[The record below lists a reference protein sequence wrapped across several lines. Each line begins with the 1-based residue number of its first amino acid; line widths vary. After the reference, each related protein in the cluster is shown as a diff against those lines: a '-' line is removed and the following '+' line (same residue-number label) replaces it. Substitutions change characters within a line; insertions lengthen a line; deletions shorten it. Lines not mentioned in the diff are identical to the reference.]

1 MYVRIGGLIG
11 DNMTANNNV
20 LTNPPECELI
30 EIQSD
35 NAVLTISLNREEVFN
50 ALNPQLIGELTDIL
64 KWSKNNSVAKKETLV
79 DSNGKKYFR
88 VIILKGLGKHFC
100 AGADINWMRDS
111 GAQSMDE
118 NVKDANRLDQL
129 FYNLWAHPC
138 FTISLVQGVAL
149 GGGAGLVACVDHV
162 IALESAKI
170 AMSEI
175 KLGILPAVIGPY
187 VYRKIGSAQFRRLA
201 MLGSRIDT
209 TEAQRIGLVN
219 EIAKSDDSA
228 RDMLASTVEQ
238 ILSSAPTGVYKAKK
252 LALTLDRIDENLS
265 STSLDQKIR
274 EYTINL
280 TSDMRGSL
288 EGQEGLSSFLERRKP
303 EWTSE

>member
-1 MYVRIGGLIG
+1 MYVRIGRLIG
-11 DNMTANNNV
+11 DNMTANNNG
-20 LTNPPECELI
+20 LTNPPKCELI
-30 EIQSD
+30 EIQSA

-64 KWSKNNSVAKKETLV
+64 KWSENNSVAKKEALV
-79 DSNGKKYFR
+79 DSNGDKYFR
-88 VIILKGLGKHFC
+88 AIILKGLGKHFC

-118 NVKDANRLDQL
+118 NIKDANRLDQL

-162 IALESAKI
+162 IALEGAKI

-209 TEAQRIGLVN
+209 IEAQRIGLVN
-219 EIAKSDDSA
+219 EIAKSDDNA
-228 RDMLASTVEQ
+228 RDMIASTIKQ
-238 ILSSAPTGVYKAKK
+238 ILSSAPSGVYKAKQ